1 MGNYPK
7 QTGFDKRKTQA
18 IEAAAKPKP
27 KAKPAAKPKADPKPA
42 PAEKP
47 KAKPKAKKQ
56 KPHAPKS
63 GRPDTI
69 ERLILGT
76 ADAETRKLYR
86 MVKANS
92 TPEQIAGLMAAA
104 TRMLIQAG
112 ERGELD
118 LLRVFTTLPKLI
130 ETWRR
135 CLSGETKVELPDF
148 QGLDIT
154 SAIDA
159 SRSDEVQFQ

>member
-7 QTGFDKRKTQA
+7 QKGFDKRKTQA
-18 IEAAAKPKP
+18 IEAAAKAKP
-27 KAKPAAKPKADPKPA
+27 KPAAKPKPKAETKPA
-42 PAEKP
+42 PVE
-47 KAKPKAKKQ
+47 KAKPKTKKQ
-56 KPHAPKS
+56 KPHAKKS
-63 GRPDTI
+63 GRPDTV
-69 ERLILGT
+69 EKLILGT

-86 MVKANS
+86 MVKAS
-92 TPEQIAGLMAAA
+92 SSPEQIAGLMAAA

-112 ERGELD
+112 EKGELD

-148 QGLDIT
+148 QGVAVETTGDT
-154 SAIDA
+154 SK
-159 SRSDEVQFQ
+159 SDEVQFQ